1 MNPLPKK
8 PAASGAGRT
17 VVVGGG
23 TPGTVVPFHT
33 HPATSIT
40 SGTLDDSVLP
50 ERIQAVT
57 PVIADADDALDTGGW
72 SAGTLAANMPAASSW
87 VGYTLRSD
95 DDALGYFGV
104 QHAYEV
110 VSPFRAYRRVCSI
123 FCSACFFRDLYLV
136 MPAASSM
143 SMRRSSA
150 RAETMSPIL
159 PCSMIE

>member
-123 FCSACFFRDLYLV
+123 FWQSWVA
-136 MPAASSM
+136 
-143 SMRRSSA
+143 
-150 RAETMSPIL
+150 I
-159 PCSMIE
+159 